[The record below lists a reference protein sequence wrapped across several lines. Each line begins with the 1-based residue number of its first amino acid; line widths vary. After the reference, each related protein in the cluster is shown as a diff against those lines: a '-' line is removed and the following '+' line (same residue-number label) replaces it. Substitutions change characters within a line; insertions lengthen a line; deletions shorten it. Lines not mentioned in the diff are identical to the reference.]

1 MQGEARD
8 GRTLAREAYFLEFAR
23 DITAVARM
31 PLMVT
36 GGIIAGSIGGF
47 RGPGSTHTP
56 ITMAHATI
64 PAGVRA
70 DIPWEASYNGLVFVL
85 SGSGTIGSTPA
96 DGSSPRPI
104 SAGQTIVTSA
114 GDLMTLTA
122 DARQDVETPSLEVLL
137 LGGRPIKEP
146 VVQYGPFVMNTKA
159 EVMAAFEDFR
169 SGRLGRVP
177 ADALRPYR
185 ATEAEL
191 RDAVAA
197 MPHGG
202 TITTP

>member
-1 MQGEARD
+1 
-8 GRTLAREAYFLEFAR
+8 
-23 DITAVARM
+23 
-31 PLMVT
+31 
-36 GGIIAGSIGGF
+36 
-47 RGPGSTHTP
+47 
-56 ITMAHATI
+56 
-64 PAGVRA
+64 
-70 DIPWEASYNGLVFVL
+70 
-85 SGSGTIGSTPA
+85 
-96 DGSSPRPI
+96 
-104 SAGQTIVTSA
+104 
-114 GDLMTLTA
+114 MTLTA